1 MCIQCRFLLDKGI
14 NPRHRM
20 YVVLKCDQNGKRKI
34 NTYFDHL
41 YSITIDRPIFKFI
54 YMRLQKLPPIT
65 MQLPVHVKFLAFLI
79 CSSREHS
86 RAYGPHVLYTCQ
98 NSKINIRYSG
108 T

>member
-1 MCIQCRFLLDKGI
+1 
-14 NPRHRM
+14 
-20 YVVLKCDQNGKRKI
+20 
-34 NTYFDHL
+34 
-41 YSITIDRPIFKFI
+41 
-54 YMRLQKLPPIT
+54 MRLQKLPPIT

-86 RAYGPHVLYTCQ
+86 RAYGPHVLYTGTCQ